1 MPSGWRSPFFFLI
14 LAVYLLA
21 GVLFATLT
29 PPWQAPDEPAHYN
42 YIRYL
47 TRQGSF
53 PELVSRCYNQAYL
66 EQLKSQRFPPELPL
80 DSVCYE
86 FHQPPLYYLLTAP
99 IFSLSGGSLLALRLA
114 SVLLGA
120 GVVALAWG
128 IARTIFP
135 HWPSIFY
142 GTAAFVAFTPMHV
155 AMLASVNN
163 DALAELILAA
173 LLFLLTRRV
182 MLPDSATI
190 RGDITLGILLGL
202 GLITKTTVYIA
213 VPLVGVAL
221 WLAAK
226 STQGG
231 KGAHPFG
238 CAEGRREQGSRGVD
252 WSVLVRQGLMVFG
265 VALVMALPWYG
276 RNAALYGNLDILGLG
291 RHDAVVVGQLRT
303 ADLLAQVGWPAYLQ
317 NFLTTTFHSFWG
329 QFGWMAVPMSERVY
343 LALTLLT
350 VTAFVGCLLG
360 IGRLE
365 IRDSVPIGYWRL
377 GENSNSPQ
385 QNVSR
390 ITHHASR
397 SALALL
403 SFTIV
408 LMLLGYLWYNL
419 EFAQFQGRY
428 LFPALIPLGLFFS
441 LGLYTAF
448 LPRRTWL
455 LVGGLALALAWI
467 IVTGLMQGDVD
478 LWAVVIVG
486 LPLALAGAR
495 VGLASRWPV
504 PAAWLLLAVYTGLAL
519 LTLISPFWYVIPYLS
534 R

>member
-1 MPSGWRSPFFFLI
+1 MPSGWRSPFLFLI

-29 PPWQAPDEPAHYN
+29 PAWQAPDEPAHYN
-42 YIRYL
+42 YIRHL
-47 TRQGSF
+47 ARQGSF
-53 PELVSRCYNQAYL
+53 PELVKRCYDQAYL
-66 EQLKSQRFPPELPL
+66 EQLKSERFPPELPL

-99 IFSLSGGSLLALRLA
+99 IFGLSGGSLLALRLA

-120 GVVALAWG
+120 GVVALAGG

-135 HWPSIFY
+135 HTPSIFY

-163 DALAELILAA
+163 DVLAELILAT

-182 MLPDSATI
+182 MFPGRAAV
-190 RGDITLGILLGL
+190 RRDIVLGVLLGL

-213 VPLVGVAL
+213 VPLAAVSL
-221 WLAAK
+221 WLAAARR
-226 STQGG
+226 QGG
-231 KGAHPFG
+231 RGAG
-238 CAEGRREQGSRGVD
+238 GQRSRGAGVD
-252 WSVLVRQGLMVFG
+252 WPVLVRQGLIVFG
-265 VALVMALPWYG
+265 VALAIALSWYL

-291 RHDAVVVGQLRT
+291 RHDVVVVGQLRT
-303 ADLLAQVGWPAYLQ
+303 ADLLAQVGWSAYLQ
-317 NFLTTTFHSFWG
+317 NFFTTTFHSFWG

-350 VTAFVGCLLG
+350 VTAFVGFWVG
-360 IGRLE
+360 VGRLE
-365 IRDSVPIGYWRL
+365 IGDNVPIGYWRL
-377 GENSNSPQ
+377 KGDNPSLQ
-385 QNVSR
+385 DNVSR

-397 SALALL
+397 TRSALALMAL
-403 SFTIV
+403 TV
-408 LMLLGYLWYNL
+408 LLMLLGYLWYNL

-428 LFPALIPLGLFFS
+428 LFSALIPLGLFFS

-448 LPRRTWL
+448 SPRWAWL
-455 LVGGLALALAWI
+455 LVGGLFLALGWVI
-467 IVTGLMQGDVD
+467 IAGLRQRDVD
-478 LWAVVIVG
+478 NWAVLIVG
-486 LPLALAGAR
+486 LPLALATAR
-495 VGLASRWPV
+495 AGLASRWPV

-534 R
+534 P